1 MYYVC
6 LLSLL
11 DECDFVGIAV
21 SIRIYIVYILLFFV
35 RLFVSIYIFTV
46 FNGINFWVSLNY
58 CASLLLSICE
68 FVCLCIC
75 CLWICLCLSVFLSTL
90 HLSEYNCL
98 PCLSSWWMVN
108 YVIRHILAP
117 FTISRLPH
125 SLSFCLPHIHT
136 HTHTHTHSYFLPHRW
151 TAQDVC
157 RSKSHDWIFISL
169 EIVNESKHTLFLSHT
184 HTFLLSHTHTPSV
197 TPSNIFCLSL
207 ISPTPS
213 HTLKFWS
220 SKCGTI

>member
-11 DECDFVGIAV
+11 DEFDFVGMEV
-21 SIRIYIVYILLFFV
+21 SIWNHIVYILLFFV

-117 FTISRLPH
+117 FTISGLLH
-125 SLSFCLPHIHT
+125 SLLFLSPTHT
-136 HTHTHTHSYFLPHRW
+136 HTHTHTL
-151 TAQDVC
+151 T
-157 RSKSHDWIFISL
+157 
-169 EIVNESKHTLFLSHT
+169 HT
-184 HTFLLSHTHTPSV
+184 HT
-197 TPSNIFCLSL
+197 
-207 ISPTPS
+207 
-213 HTLKFWS
+213 HTLLFSPSQMNRTRRMSIKESRLNIYKFGNCKWE
-220 SKCGTI
+220 